1 MEFTLTE
8 RGSRMVIKD
17 GYTYVFQKSLAN
29 DIKCYECFL
38 RRDGQCK
45 EKIKLSADGAFL
57 NQLNSQTHP
66 PSQTRVEA
74 TKIKARIK
82 DRAGKTNDT
91 GKIFLFYPIITK

>member
-1 MEFTLTE
+1 MVTPMFFKNHWPMISSVTNVSLEE
-8 RGSRMVIKD
+8 RDSAK
-17 GYTYVFQKSLAN
+17 K
-29 DIKCYECFL
+29 
-38 RRDGQCK
+38 
-45 EKIKLSADGAFL
+45 KIKLSADGAFL

-82 DRAGKTNDT
+82 DRARKTNDT

>member
-1 MEFTLTE
+1 MISSVTNVSLEE
-8 RGSRMVIKD
+8 RDSAK
-17 GYTYVFQKSLAN
+17 K
-29 DIKCYECFL
+29 
-38 RRDGQCK
+38 
-45 EKIKLSADGAFL
+45 KIKLSADGAFL

-82 DRAGKTNDT
+82 DRARKTNDT

>member
-1 MEFTLTE
+1 MVTPMFFKNHWPMISSVTNVSLEE
-8 RGSRMVIKD
+8 RDSTK
-17 GYTYVFQKSLAN
+17 K
-29 DIKCYECFL
+29 
-38 RRDGQCK
+38 
-45 EKIKLSADGAFL
+45 KIKLSADGAFL

-82 DRAGKTNDT
+82 DRARKTNDS

>member
-1 MEFTLTE
+1 MISSVTNVCLEE
-8 RGSRMVIKD
+8 RDSAKR
-17 GYTYVFQKSLAN
+17 
-29 DIKCYECFL
+29 
-38 RRDGQCK
+38 
-45 EKIKLSADGAFL
+45 KIKLSADGAFL

-82 DRAGKTNDT
+82 DRARKTNDT

>member
-1 MEFTLTE
+1 MITSVTNVSLEE
-8 RGSRMVIKD
+8 RDSAK
-17 GYTYVFQKSLAN
+17 K
-29 DIKCYECFL
+29 
-38 RRDGQCK
+38 
-45 EKIKLSADGAFL
+45 KIKLSADGAFL

-82 DRAGKTNDT
+82 DRARKTNDT

>member
-1 MEFTLTE
+1 MISIVTNVSLEE
-8 RGSRMVIKD
+8 RDSAK
-17 GYTYVFQKSLAN
+17 K
-29 DIKCYECFL
+29 
-38 RRDGQCK
+38 
-45 EKIKLSADGAFL
+45 KIKLSADGAFL

-82 DRAGKTNDT
+82 DRARKTNDT

>member
-1 MEFTLTE
+1 MFTPMFFKNHWPMISSVTNVSLEE
-8 RGSRMVIKD
+8 RDSAK
-17 GYTYVFQKSLAN
+17 K
-29 DIKCYECFL
+29 
-38 RRDGQCK
+38 
-45 EKIKLSADGAFL
+45 KIKLSADGAFL

-82 DRAGKTNDT
+82 DRARKTNDT

>member
-1 MEFTLTE
+1 MFFKNHWPMISSVTNVSLEE
-8 RGSRMVIKD
+8 RDSAK
-17 GYTYVFQKSLAN
+17 K
-29 DIKCYECFL
+29 
-38 RRDGQCK
+38 
-45 EKIKLSADGAFL
+45 KIKLSADGAFL

-82 DRAGKTNDT
+82 DRARKTNDT